1 MQIKKYIAPSLK
13 EATQQMKIELGID
26 AIILGTRVLESDK
39 RFGLKKMYE
48 ITAGIDQPSKS
59 NFESNIG
66 QNIPPS
72 ENYNS
77 ELDSLTKKIY
87 HNTEMPLLSDERK
100 NRNYKADSS
109 VKTFEREITQ
119 IAETLQLHEIQK
131 NISNTLI
138 KHLSNSSGFVD
149 ESGLENYLLSTM
161 ASMIPTT
168 SFKVNKKKTHK
179 IALVGPTGVG
189 KTTCIA
195 KLAVISKIIH
205 KLNVGLISIDTYRLG
220 AIDQLRIFSEISDI
234 EMAVAYDPEE
244 IPKLIKK
251 FKSKDLIFIDT
262 VGRSQNSKK
271 SLEAIKQHLVAAQVD
286 ETVLVVSATSS
297 TRTLNDVAEKFK
309 DLKYS
314 SVIFSKVDEAVTYG
328 NIMNLA
334 VTQNLPV
341 MFLTNG
347 QVIPDDIV
355 SVNPA
360 FLANLVYTGKLYK

>member
-13 EATQQMKIELGID
+13 EATQQMKLELGID
-26 AIILGTRVLESDK
+26 AIILGTRVLEGDK
-39 RFGLKKMYE
+39 RFNLKKMYE
-48 ITAGIDQPSKS
+48 ITAGIDQPAKSKI
-59 NFESNIG
+59 ESNIE
-66 QNIPPS
+66 QKLSSP
-72 ENYNS
+72 ENYKS
-77 ELDSLTKKIY
+77 ELEALTKKIY
-87 HNTEMPLLSDERK
+87 NKTEVSLDERK
-100 NRNYKADSS
+100 NKNYRAASS
-109 VKTFEREITQ
+109 VKTFEREISE

-131 NISNTLI
+131 NIANTLI
-138 KHLSNSSGFVD
+138 KHLMNSSGCVD
-149 ESGLENYLLSTM
+149 ESGIENYLLSTM

-234 EMAVAYDPEE
+234 EMAVAYEPEE

-251 FKSKDLIFIDT
+251 FKNKDLIFIDT

-271 SLEAIKQHLVAAQVD
+271 SLDSIKTHLEAAQVD
-286 ETVLVVSATSS
+286 ETVLVLSSTSS
-297 TRTLNDVAEKFK
+297 TRTNNDVAEKFK

-314 SVIFSKVDEAVTYG
+314 SVIFSKVDEAVSYG

-334 VTQNLPV
+334 VTQNVPV

-355 SVNPA
+355 SVTPA

>member
-1 MQIKKYIAPSLK
+1 MQIKKFIAPSLK
-13 EATQQMKIELGID
+13 EATQQMKQELGLD
-26 AIILGTRVLESDK
+26 AIILGTRVLEADK
-39 RFGLKKMYE
+39 RFDMKKMYE
-48 ITAGIDQPSKS
+48 ITAGIDQPAKTNNPKPDSAKTAKP
-59 NFESNIG
+59 G
-66 QNIPPS
+66 
-72 ENYNS
+72 NYES
-77 ELDSLTKKIY
+77 ELLSLTNKIFPQKEALPQTPAKKA
-87 HNTEMPLLSDERK
+87 NK
-100 NRNYKADSS
+100 NSAASS
-109 VKTFEREITQ
+109 IKSFEREITE
-119 IAETLQLHEIQK
+119 IAESLQMHEVQK
-131 NISNTLI
+131 NIVATLV

-168 SFKVNKKKTHK
+168 SFKVNKNKTHK

-234 EMAVAYDPEE
+234 EMAVAYEPEE
-244 IPKLIKK
+244 IPKLLQK
-251 FKSKDLIFIDT
+251 FKNKDLIFIDT
-262 VGRSQNSKK
+262 VGRSQKSKK
-271 SLEAIKQHLVAAQVD
+271 SLDSIEKHLQAAQVD

-297 TRTLNDVAEKFK
+297 TRTLNDVADKFK
-309 DLKYS
+309 NTKYS
-314 SVIFSKVDEAVTYG
+314 SVIFSKVDEAVSYG

-334 VTQNLPV
+334 VTHNVPV

-360 FLANLVYTGKLYK
+360 FLANLVFTGKLYK